1 MLNKLIE
8 LKKPVF
14 ILDIDETIIGDIKF
28 QLNEYNIINAIYR
41 HQKSIMLEYKKN
53 LIFDLK
59 NGLLRPTF
67 QIFINFCKNNNISV
81 FLYSAG
87 SLEWI
92 NFLIP
97 IIEKLISFKFEKPYF
112 TRNNMINA
120 LVRIGNVRH
129 QILMKSIKNIKL
141 KIYKILKK
149 KYILPIDIDNRII
162 MIDNRID
169 NIINNKYII
178 KCPSY
183 SYAIVSNPLRVLT
196 DEQKYNLR
204 KDISLLLYGK
214 IYDYNTLLI
223 LIYSNYLKNIKLYG
237 IKNNKYYK
245 DKFFNF
251 ITLILSKMP
260 LDTITSKNLIYALG
274 INKSLS
280 T

>member
-1 MLNKLIE
+1 MNKLTE
-8 LKKPVF
+8 FKKPIF

-28 QLNEYNIINAIYR
+28 QLNEYNIINNFLNIR
-41 HQKSIMLEYKKN
+41 SKIIIKYKKN

-59 NGLLRPTF
+59 NGLIRPNL
-67 QIFINFCKNNNISV
+67 QIFVNYCKNNNIPV

-87 SLEWI
+87 SSEWI

-97 IIEKLISFKFEKPYF
+97 IIEKIINFKFEKPYF
-112 TRNNMINA
+112 SRNNMIVIN
-120 LVRIGNVRH
+120 NN
-129 QILMKSIKNIKL
+129 LMKSIKNIKY
-141 KIYKILKK
+141 KIYKNLKKK
-149 KYILPIDIDNRII
+149 KYILPKDIDNKII

-183 SYAIVSNPLRVLT
+183 SYAIVTDPLRNLT

-204 KDISLLLYGK
+204 KNISLILYQK
-214 IYDYNTLLI
+214 IFNYNTLLV

-245 DKFFNF
+245 DNFFNF

-260 LDTITSKNLIYALG
+260 IDTITNKNLIYKFNHYL
-274 INKSLS
+274 
-280 T
+280 